1 MSIGD
6 FCNTEVVVVGRS
18 TGVLEAARLMRAHHV
33 GDLVVV
39 ENVEVRKGPVGI
51 VTDRDLVL
59 EVMAQDVNPEVI
71 TVGDVMSQTLHSIHD
86 TADLLDTLE
95 LMASEGVRR
104 LPIVNASGE
113 LEGILTMD
121 DLLWVMAEQM
131 RGLVNV
137 IGREKKVEENLR
149 H

>member
-95 LMASEGVRR
+95 LMANEGVRR